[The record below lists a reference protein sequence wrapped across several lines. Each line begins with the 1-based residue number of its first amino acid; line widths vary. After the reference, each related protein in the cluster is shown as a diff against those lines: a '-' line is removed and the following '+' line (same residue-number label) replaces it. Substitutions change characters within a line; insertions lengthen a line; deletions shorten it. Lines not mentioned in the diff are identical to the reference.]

1 MPSNNNWL
9 DPAIVVVCLLIA
21 QLVQLVFGQ
30 RLSFADEDLALFAF
44 IVSGPLLHR
53 SDRSRLVPGQTA
65 SARLR
70 AGCVRVL
77 VRWGAI
83 VAALLFLIYA
93 FDMRGDL
100 NRGVIL
106 TWFVITPIALCL
118 SQAVRLRTR

>member
-44 IVSGPLLHR
+44 IVSGPLLPR